1 MKKYIMIHSFDQYNQ
16 QLCES
21 LKDKNTF
28 EYSIIKYKKLM
39 EKYQEYLS
47 KCETETLPE
56 TKEKKIAIGKEIY
69 DILNNDYYKRS
80 IKLDGKFIITD
91 YFRLDGTQSHSD
103 FSFYSKG
110 FRVYDFFAISNGNCN
125 MLVNDADSD
134 FPRGNKNF
142 IEHVSLRDCKR
153 ILEHI
158 KKKVDRSIKARERIA
173 KNK

>member
-1 MKKYIMIHSFDQYNQ
+1 MIKTFDQYNQ

-21 LKDKNTF
+21 LRSKDDTF
-28 EYSIIKYKKLM
+28 ADSVEKYKKLI
-39 EKYQEYLS
+39 ETYQRFLS

-56 TKEKKIAIGKEIY
+56 TIEKKIAIGKEIY

-110 FRVYDFFAISNGNCN
+110 FSILEFYAISDGNCN
-125 MLVNDADSD
+125 MRVTDADSG
-134 FPRGNKNF
+134 FSMGNKNF
-142 IEHVSLRDCKR
+142 IEHVSLRDCER
-153 ILEHI
+153 ILEYI

>member
-1 MKKYIMIHSFDQYNQ
+1 MKRYIMIHTFEQYNQ

-39 EKYQEYLS
+39 EKYQEFLS

-69 DILNNDYYKRS
+69 DILNNDYYKGS
-80 IKLDGKFIITD
+80 IKLDGKLIITD

-110 FRVYDFFAISNGNCN
+110 FCILEFYAISDGNCN
-125 MLVNDADSD
+125 MRVTDADSG
-134 FPRGNKNF
+134 FSMGNKNF
-142 IEHVSLRDCKR
+142 IEHVSLRDCER
-153 ILEHI
+153 ILEYI